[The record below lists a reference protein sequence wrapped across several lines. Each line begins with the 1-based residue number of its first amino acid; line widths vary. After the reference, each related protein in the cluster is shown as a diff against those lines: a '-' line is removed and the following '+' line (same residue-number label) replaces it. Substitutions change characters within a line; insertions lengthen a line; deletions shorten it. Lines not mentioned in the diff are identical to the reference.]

1 MMNEKILEAFSKALG
16 AVKAA
21 PLKAVT
27 GVAAHKVAAVAVAST
42 LALGGAGVGVGVHMA
57 NEKNDPVTEEAT
69 VSPKKDSS
77 KKVATK
83 SDTPAST
90 ETEAPV
96 ETAPTSAASDT
107 AAPTSTSPT
116 STSPNDSNK
125 TKTTNKT
132 ASEKTASSK
141 KAPATEQT
149 SSGKHPDQGKVD
161 SIGDIWR
168 NGVHYFCHG
177 GPDTIYKLPDG
188 FQGTDAQCESHMTQK
203 EAQWR
208 AEEEAARN
216 QRDQAYQACFQ
227 KMAEKYPEFS
237 NSYDSN
243 DITDPNDR
251 AEFDKA
257 RATLDVEC
265 VSPNRF
271 NRYDY
276 INNRQFVGAV
286 YWAFAPDQINL
297 TGQTKIFYC
306 GQ

>member
-83 SDTPAST
+83 SNTPAST
-90 ETEAPV
+90 EAKAPV
-96 ETAPTSAASDT
+96 ETAPASAASDT

-116 STSPNDSNK
+116 STSTTDSNK
-125 TKTTNKT
+125 TKT
-132 ASEKTASSK
+132 
-141 KAPATEQT
+141 
-149 SSGKHPDQGKVD
+149 
-161 SIGDIWR
+161 GDIWR

-177 GPDTIYKLPDG
+177 GSDTIYKLPDG
-188 FQGTDAQCESHMTQK
+188 FQGTNAQCQSHMTQK
-203 EAQWR
+203 EAEWQ
-208 AEEEAARN
+208 AEEKAVQN
-216 QRDQAYQACFQ
+216 QREQEWATYN
-227 KMAEKYPEFS
+227 AEMESKYPVYAAYHYFS
-237 NSYDSN
+237 S
-243 DITDPNDR
+243 ITDPNEQ
-251 AEFDKA
+251 AEAKRLFDEQN
-257 RATLDVEC
+257 RRFDYT
-265 VSPNRF
+265 SPNRF
-271 NRYDY
+271 DY
-276 INNRQFVGAV
+276 VDSRQDVGAV
-286 YWAFAPDQINL
+286 YWAFAPDQVNL
-297 TGQTKIFYC
+297 TGQTKIFYY

>member
-57 NEKNDPVTEEAT
+57 HEKNNPVTEEAT

-90 ETEAPV
+90 EAETPQK
-96 ETAPTSAASDT
+96 TAPASAAKDT

-116 STSPNDSNK
+116 STSTNDSNK

-141 KAPATEQT
+141 KATATEQT
-149 SSGKHPDQGKVD
+149 SSGKHPDEGKVD
-161 SIGDIWR
+161 SLNAIWR
-168 NGVHYFCHG
+168 DGVHYFCHG
-177 GPDTIYKLPDG
+177 GSDVVYKLPDG
-188 FQGTDAQCESHMTQK
+188 FQGTDAQCQSDMTQK
-203 EAQWR
+203 EAEWQ
-208 AEEEAARN
+208 AEEKAV
-216 QRDQAYQACFQ
+216 RDQREQEWATYN
-227 KMAEKYPEFS
+227 AEMESKYPDYAAYNYFS
-237 NSYDSN
+237 S
-243 DITDPNDR
+243 ITDPSEQ
-251 AEFDKA
+251 AEAKRLFDEQN
-257 RATLDVEC
+257 RRFDYT
-265 VSPNRF
+265 SPNRF
-271 NRYDY
+271 NYV
-276 INNRQFVGAV
+276 NSRQPVGSV
-286 YWAFAPDQINL
+286 YWAFAPDQVHL
-297 TGQTKIFYC
+297 TNQTKIFYY

>member
-83 SDTPAST
+83 HDTPAST
-90 ETEAPV
+90 ETKAPV
-96 ETAPTSAASDT
+96 ETAPASAANDT
-107 AAPTSTSPT
+107 AAPTSTST
-116 STSPNDSNK
+116 NDSNK
-125 TKTTNKT
+125 AKTTNKT

-141 KAPATEQT
+141 KATATEQAFN
-149 SSGKHPDQGKVD
+149 GKHPDEGKVG
-161 SIGDIWR
+161 SPYIWR
-168 NGVHYFCHG
+168 NGSHWFYGG
-177 GPDTIYKLPDG
+177 GPYTIYKLPDG
-188 FQGTDAQCESHMTQK
+188 FVGIDSECESHMDQK

-208 AEEEAARN
+208 AEEEVARN

-265 VSPNRF
+265 ISPNEF
-271 NRYDY
+271 KRYDY
-276 INNRQFVGAV
+276 IDKRQDVGALYV
-286 YWAFAPDQINL
+286 ETDGNGGE
-297 TGQTKIFYC
+297 TGRTMRLMY

>member
-57 NEKNDPVTEEAT
+57 NEKKDPVTEEAT

-83 SDTPAST
+83 HDTPAST
-90 ETEAPV
+90 ESKATQ
-96 ETAPTSAASDT
+96 ETAPASAAKDT

-116 STSPNDSNK
+116 STSTTDSNK

-132 ASEKTASSK
+132 ASAKTASSK
-141 KAPATEQT
+141 KATATEPT
-149 SSGKHPDQGKVD
+149 SNGKHPDEGKVD
-161 SIGDIWR
+161 SLNAIWR

-177 GPDTIYKLPDG
+177 GSDVVYKLPDG
-188 FQGTDAQCESHMTQK
+188 FQGTDAQCQSHMTQK
-203 EAQWR
+203 EAEWKD
-208 AEEEAARN
+208 EENAVYSQRRQEWDTYLQSMRN
-216 QRDQAYQACFQ
+216 
-227 KMAEKYPEFS
+227 KYS
-237 NSYDSN
+237 NFDDYDIS
-243 DITDPNDR
+243 DIPDENDR
-251 AEFDKA
+251 ADYYRFANPLHEA
-257 RATLDVEC
+257 YT
-265 VSPNRF
+265 SPNRF
-271 NRYDY
+271 NYV
-276 INNRQFVGAV
+276 NSRQPVGSV
-286 YWAFAPDQINL
+286 YWAFAPDQVHL
-297 TGQTKIFYC
+297 TNQTKIFYY

>member
-83 SDTPAST
+83 HDTPAST
-90 ETEAPV
+90 EAKAPV
-96 ETAPTSAASDT
+96 ETAPASAASDT

-188 FQGTDAQCESHMTQK
+188 FQGTDAQCQSHMTQK
-203 EAQWR
+203 EAEWQ
-208 AEEEAARN
+208 AEEKAVQN
-216 QRDQAYQACFQ
+216 QREQEWATYN
-227 KMAEKYPEFS
+227 AEMESKYPVYAAYHYFS
-237 NSYDSN
+237 S
-243 DITDPNDR
+243 ITDPNEQ
-251 AEFDKA
+251 AEAKRLFDEQN
-257 RATLDVEC
+257 RRFDYT
-265 VSPNRF
+265 SPNRF
-271 NRYDY
+271 DY
-276 INNRQFVGAV
+276 VDSRQDVGAV
-286 YWAFAPDQINL
+286 YWAFAPDQVNL
-297 TGQTKIFYC
+297 TGQTKIFYY

>member
-69 VSPKKDSS
+69 VSPKKDAS

-90 ETEAPV
+90 EAKAPV
-96 ETAPTSAASDT
+96 ETAPTSAANDT
-107 AAPTSTSPT
+107 AAPTSTST
-116 STSPNDSNK
+116 NDSNK

-141 KAPATEQT
+141 KATATEQT
-149 SSGKHPDQGKVD
+149 SNGKHPDQGKVD

-177 GPDTIYKLPDG
+177 GSDTIYKLPDG
-188 FQGTDAQCESHMTQK
+188 FQGTDAQCQSHMTQK
-203 EAQWR
+203 EAEWK
-208 AEEEAARN
+208 AEENAVYS
-216 QRDQAYQACFQ
+216 QQDQKWRDFV
-227 KMAEKYPEFS
+227 KSMEDKYPDYKTYHGRE
-237 NSYDSN
+237 Y
-243 DITDPNDR
+243 ITDPADY
-251 AEFDKA
+251 AAYISE
-257 RATLDVEC
+257 LDASNASYT
-265 VSPNRF
+265 SPNRF
-271 NRYDY
+271 DY
-276 INNRQFVGAV
+276 VDSRQDVGAV

-297 TGQTKIFYC
+297 TGQTKIFYY

>member
-90 ETEAPV
+90 EAKATQ
-96 ETAPTSAASDT
+96 ETAPVSAAKDT

-116 STSPNDSNK
+116 STSTTDSNK

-132 ASEKTASSK
+132 ASAKTASSK

-149 SSGKHPDQGKVD
+149 SNGKHPDEGKVD
-161 SIGDIWR
+161 GLNAIWR
-168 NGVHYFCHG
+168 DGVHYFCHG
-177 GPDTIYKLPDG
+177 GSDTIYKLPDG
-188 FQGTDAQCESHMTQK
+188 FQGTNAQCESHMDQK

-216 QRDQAYQACFQ
+216 QRDQVWRDFN
-227 KMAEKYPEFS
+227 KSMEDKYPDYKTYHRRE
-237 NSYDSN
+237 

-251 AEFDKA
+251 AEYDKA
-257 RATLDVEC
+257 IVASNAEC
-265 VSPNRF
+265 ISPNEF

-286 YWAFAPDQINL
+286 YWAFAPDQIHL
-297 TGQTKIFYC
+297 TNQTKIFYC